1 MVSRRACRF
10 VLAPGSGTVIAAR
23 RPVCGRTE
31 VPMKRFEVYE
41 MALQMIRALRPAFE
55 RIR

>member
-1 MVSRRACRF
+1 
-10 VLAPGSGTVIAAR
+10 
-23 RPVCGRTE
+23 
-31 VPMKRFEVYE
+31 MKRFEVYE